1 MRGCLLALALV
12 ACQSSA
18 PPPSRQWTMFELN
31 QALHDKA
38 NVLAGAEGAPPDGLR
53 ANLFVRAEG
62 PVIPISPAYTEGG
75 FSPYITTN
83 LWANTPEVWVQPMYI
98 VVRDWNP
105 TTQSGTPVTSP
116 PTWIFSVGPK
126 SRFHSPFWRVYFAEL
141 PPGGEA
147 ARYTS
152 AARIIEDGLILHEGP
167 GRLAALAPPGTTSIE
182 EIDVMRPW
190 WTDRKT
196 QLTMPKVRN
205 QDLLDGESVA
215 TIDFGDNRF
224 EWNQEL
230 EVIEQP
236 FFVLFACKAG
246 NCEMSFLPNV
256 GGTGPLFERRPAIA
270 PNNRPRFG
278 SFWRLYFVRVPADG
292 AAAVLI
298 PPGPPYDDD
307 ELHKKIVDS
316 FNSSFDAPALGFV
329 PDATMAPRVK
339 KHFLQVALNGKEC
352 FKTAEAFETCQWLD
366 SQAAIEDHLPT
377 AIQRTGIGVTCPFVG
392 YNDAPVPPR

>member
-1 MRGCLLALALV
+1 MRGGLLGLAVALLACESTEPL
-12 ACQSSA
+12 
-18 PPPSRQWTMFELN
+18 PSRQWTMFELD
-31 QALHDKA
+31 QALHDQA
-38 NVLAGAEGAPPDGLR
+38 NVLAGAEGAPAAGLP
-53 ANLFVRAEG
+53 ASLFVRAEG
-62 PVIPISPAYTEGG
+62 PVIPVSPAYTEGA

-98 VVRDWNP
+98 LVTDWNP
-105 TTQSGTPVTSP
+105 ITQTGTPVTTP

-141 PPGGEA
+141 PAGADP
-147 ARYTS
+147 ARYDS
-152 AARIIEDGLILHEGP
+152 AARIIEDGLVLHQGP
-167 GRLAALAPPGTTSIE
+167 GRLAALAPPRTTSIE
-182 EIDVMRPW
+182 EIDVGRSW

-205 QDLLDGESVA
+205 QDLLDGQPVA
-215 TIDFGDNRF
+215 SIDFGDNRF
-224 EWNQEL
+224 EWNQDL

-236 FFVLFACKAG
+236 FFVLFGCKAG
-246 NCEMSFLPNV
+246 DCKMSLLPNV
-256 GGTGPLFERRPAIA
+256 GGTGPLFQRRAAIA

-292 AAAVLI
+292 GAAVLI
-298 PPGPPYDDD
+298 PPGPAYD
-307 ELHKKIVDS
+307 ELRGKFVAS
-316 FNSSFDAPALGFV
+316 FNGFEAPPLGFM

-339 KHFLQVALNGKEC
+339 QHLLQIALNGKEC
-352 FKTAEAFETCQWLD
+352 FKTPEAFDGCQWLD

-377 AIQRTGIGVTCPFVG
+377 AIQRTGIGVTCPFIG